1 MTLARL
7 WLSSLAAL
15 ALGCVTP
22 VYVEMSENEPEA
34 PAIRKLVVLP
44 FTSGSVP
51 GATVQGDGDAVVT
64 TRVLQ
69 ALTQETHF
77 DVVPPEEAA
86 RVGAPGRVPSFA
98 ELKKQFGV
106 DAILTG
112 VVHRYTERVGGPGGA
127 MKPAAVWFTIEIHTT
142 DGKRIWTG
150 SYDETQR
157 GLSEDLGSFK
167 RAWDRGFRWV
177 TAADLAG
184 YGARQLS
191 LMLAEDFEPWS

>member
-1 MTLARL
+1 MTRLLLAG
-7 WLSSLAAL
+7 LAAL
-15 ALGCVTP
+15 ALGCATP
-22 VYVEMSENEPEA
+22 ISVEISENEPEA

-44 FTSGSVP
+44 FTNAPVP
-51 GATVQGDGDAVVT
+51 GGTVQGDGDVVVT

-69 ALTQETHF
+69 ALTQETRF
-77 DVVPPEEAA
+77 DVVPPGEAA
-86 RVGAPGRVPSFA
+86 RVGPAGSTPTGA

-112 VVHRYTERVGGPGGA
+112 VVRRYIERVGGPGGA
-127 MKPAAVWFTIEIHTT
+127 MKPASVWFAMEIRTP
-142 DGKRIWTG
+142 DGKLLWSG

-167 RAWDRGFRWV
+167 RAWERGFRWV

-191 LMLAEDFEPWS
+191 LVLAEDFEPWS